1 MLTHTGV
8 GANPRKEASPMT
20 TRIHVGNLPSTA
32 STEQLTQLFSPFGD
46 VVETTIITDRDTGQ
60 SKGFAFVQMTQDAA
74 AQSAIAQLN
83 GTTLE
88 DRTIRVSEAQ
98 ARPARNDRYG
108 DRPRYDDGNN
118 SRR

>member
-60 SKGFAFVQMTQDAA
+60 SKGFAFVQMSQDAA
-74 AQSAIAQLN
+74 AQAAIAQLN
-83 GTTLE
+83 GTTLD
-88 DRTIRVSEAQ
+88 DRAIRVGEAQ
-98 ARPARNDRYG
+98 ARPARNG
-108 DRPRYDDGNN
+108 DRPRYDRGDSG
-118 SRR
+118 RR